1 MKKNRKRVEIIFYSC
16 FLVVLW
22 LQRHLLLLRKMC
34 LKKVLKLIFCLE
46 KTFSENSLRKVM
58 VLTSPC
64 TINTAHKSLV
74 IRQKGESQNRGNKK
88 TKHFEFSEKT
98 NISYPLI
105 RTRRVRIK
113 RLEKFGFFR
122 KIRSALFV
130 CLSGSKKCSFFR
142 KIQSALFSFNLRF
155 EPYYRRNLRL
165 RRQFEMNDIY
175 LHSLNQ

>member
-1 MKKNRKRVEIIFYSC
+1 
-16 FLVVLW
+16 
-22 LQRHLLLLRKMC
+22 
-34 LKKVLKLIFCLE
+34 
-46 KTFSENSLRKVM
+46 M

-113 RLEKFGFFR
+113 R
-122 KIRSALFV
+122 
-130 CLSGSKKCSFFR
+130 
-142 KIQSALFSFNLRF
+142 
-155 EPYYRRNLRL
+155 
-165 RRQFEMNDIY
+165 
-175 LHSLNQ
+175 

>member
-1 MKKNRKRVEIIFYSC
+1 MKTKRKRVEIIFYSC

-113 RLEKFGFFR
+113 R
-122 KIRSALFV
+122 
-130 CLSGSKKCSFFR
+130 
-142 KIQSALFSFNLRF
+142 
-155 EPYYRRNLRL
+155 
-165 RRQFEMNDIY
+165 
-175 LHSLNQ
+175 